1 MNKVI
6 IEFNNGRDALTIDG
20 VVSINEDCLYTVVR
34 QINESE
40 ICIKKDIISIMF
52 KVKEK

>member
-20 VVSINEDCLYTVVR
+20 VVSINEDCLYTVIKQVND
-34 QINESE
+34 NEVH
-40 ICIKKDIISIMF
+40 IKTDIISIIF
-52 KVKEK
+52 KIKEK